1 MKVKALKDFTRQ
13 NGNQVLKG
21 AEIDV
26 PAGSELDDLVKSG
39 NVSKPDAP
47 PKPAP
52 STPTQDKKK

>member
-21 AEIDV
+21 GEFEIA
-26 PAGSELDDLVKSG
+26 PGSELDDLVKSG

-47 PKPAP
+47 PKPKP
-52 STPTQDKKK
+52 STATPEKKK